1 MKKLFVGWFGL
12 IVIIFAANLNVKTA
26 PTITVQKQ
34 LVETKPTLLEAE
46 CINTGSST
54 NPPWLQLN
62 PPWDPNVL
70 IPDVYHR
77 NDELLSM
84 AVDVNGRIYVAY
96 QTPWTGTGAG
106 VRYGWGLATST
117 DQGQTWDN
125 RVYRVGSANYTEL
138 YPEIAITADGKIY
151 LWGTLHQAAGGTT
164 YIYQPAYMRSSA
176 TCYNNPDSL
185 RGFLVWNVLVY
196 RMYPEVVTWGNGNQ
210 FIFAQ
215 YTADRAGSN
224 DTVTC
229 LFSYDS
235 TAYYYFNVRPPGGNP
250 GLTSVSVDVSNTDT
264 ILIHAIEYFDATG
277 NDWDVVWY
285 LDTLN
290 GSGNFYGWA
299 TGNVNNDRF
308 PSVFSSQGYSYLAIQ
323 SNNGG
328 TDEEILFT
336 NSTDYGA
343 SWAAFQDLSNDGA
356 PDVTPRVHG
365 IGSTIGC
372 AWIHGNNQT
381 FFNYS
386 INNGQPGTWQSSPEI
401 VTTSATADTGYH
413 CVALQYTPSY
423 YYAAWEDTRN
433 FATDSV
439 EIYTSRRVAPIGV
452 AENSTT
458 MNQVPV
464 RVSPNPAASTA
475 TIRFNLTRPTRVDL
489 SIYDASGRL
498 VRNLIRARA
507 QAGDYAFTWNR
518 KDDRGQTVPNGV
530 YFGRLITD
538 RGTTASNLILIK

>member
-1 MKKLFVGWFGL
+1 MKKLFVGCFGL
-12 IVIIFAANLNVKTA
+12 VVIILAANLNVKTA

-34 LVETKPTLLEAE
+34 LIETKPTLLEAE

-151 LWGTLHQAAGGTT
+151 LWGTLHQAAGGTS

-215 YTADRAGSN
+215 YTADRTGSN

-235 TAYYYFNVRPPGGNP
+235 TAYYFFNLRPPGGNP
-250 GLTSVSVDVSNTDT
+250 GMTSVSVDVSNTDT

-328 TDEEILFT
+328 TDEEILLT

-343 SWAAFQDLSNDGA
+343 SWDAFQNLSNDGA

-365 IGSTIGC
+365 VGSTIGC

-386 INNGQPGTWQSSPEI
+386 INNGQPGTWQGSPEI

-413 CVALQYTPSY
+413 CVALQYTPNY

-452 AENSTT
+452 AENRTA
-458 MNQVPV
+458 MNQIPV
-464 RVSPNPAASTA
+464 RVSPNPTASTA
-475 TIRFNLTRPTRVDL
+475 TIRFNLIRPSRVDL

-530 YFGRLITD
+530 YFGRLTTD
-538 RGTTASNLILIK
+538 SGVTTRNLILLK